1 VTRVSSKETNRVRN
15 RVKHPPNPQARRP
28 RAAQGKG
35 GAVKD
40 VTSESEDDEI
50 EGVEWGA
57 CMYGVRMTPAHPWYV
72 GRGDD
77 KCGGEVVYSIQDIR
91 QLLSVQPEDVKRW
104 LTTSQM
110 GWALIR
116 EENEVVN
123 EKDEREGKPVARQ
136 LAPMISKFIRA
147 QWESKEMENVDDER
161 RQLLEEAMELD
172 HIWGCLG
179 GGERAD

>member
-1 VTRVSSKETNRVRN
+1 M
-15 RVKHPPNPQARRP
+15 
-28 RAAQGKG
+28 
-35 GAVKD
+35 
-40 VTSESEDDEI
+40 

-110 GWALIR
+110 GWSLTR

-123 EKDEREGKPVARQ
+123 EKDEREGKPVTRQ

-147 QWESKEMENVDDER
+147 QWE
-161 RQLLEEAMELD
+161 
-172 HIWGCLG
+172 
-179 GGERAD
+179 